1 MSFVNDALKDARYWA
16 EELQN
21 AEFKGLGDT
30 REAARF
36 RVARR
41 TGVSESYLKRL
52 RYRYHE
58 MTDVAG
64 STYRL
69 LMLAYED
76 MCRKNEEAAERYKA
90 ERLSLRKPNE
100 VDQKPAQTSMGE
112 GSAET

>member
-1 MSFVNDALKDARYWA
+1 MSFINDALNDARFWA

-36 RVARR
+36 RVARK

-52 RYRYHE
+52 RYRCHE

-64 STYRL
+64 STYRQ
-69 LMLAYED
+69 LMLAYEA
-76 MCRKNEEAAERYKA
+76 MCQRNEAAAERYRA
-90 ERLSLRKPNE
+90 ERLSLRKPHE
-100 VDQKPAQTSMGE
+100 VDQKCAQTSVGE
-112 GSAET
+112 GSA